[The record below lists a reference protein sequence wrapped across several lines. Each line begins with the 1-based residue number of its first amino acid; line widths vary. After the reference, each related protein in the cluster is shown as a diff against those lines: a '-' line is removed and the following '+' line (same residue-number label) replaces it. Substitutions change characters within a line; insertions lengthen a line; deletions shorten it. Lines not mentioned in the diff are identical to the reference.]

1 MSDPQP
7 LSAAIAELIARR
19 GFARMQG
26 TSQLVAIWKQV
37 VDERTAERT
46 KVLGLKRGVLEV
58 GVTNSALLNELVSF
72 QKTGLL
78 ARLKAEHPEQKI
90 KDIRFR
96 LRSDLSKD
104 SRDS

>member
-1 MSDPQP
+1 
-7 LSAAIAELIARR
+7 
-19 GFARMQG
+19 MQG
-26 TSQLVAIWKQV
+26 NSQLVAIWKQV

-72 QKTGLL
+72 QKTVLL
-78 ARLKAEHPEQKI
+78 DRLKAEHPEQNI

>member
-1 MSDPQP
+1 
-7 LSAAIAELIARR
+7 
-19 GFARMQG
+19 MQG

-78 ARLKAEHPEQKI
+78 ARLKAEHPEQNI

>member
-7 LSAAIAELIARR
+7 LSAAISELIARR

-78 ARLKAEHPEQKI
+78 ARLKAEHSEQNI

>member
-7 LSAAIAELIARR
+7 LSAALAELIARR

-26 TSQLVAIWKQV
+26 TSQLVSIWKQV

-72 QKTGLL
+72 QKTVLL
-78 ARLKAEHPEQKI
+78 GRLQAEHPEQNI
-90 KDIRFR
+90 NDIRFR

-104 SRDS
+104 SRES